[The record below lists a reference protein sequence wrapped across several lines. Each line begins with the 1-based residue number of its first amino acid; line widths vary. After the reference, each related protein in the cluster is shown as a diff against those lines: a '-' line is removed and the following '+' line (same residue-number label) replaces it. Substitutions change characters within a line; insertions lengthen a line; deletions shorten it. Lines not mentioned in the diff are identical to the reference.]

1 MEELLFFNH
10 PFQVLNLKNL
20 ISCSPKNLMQ
30 PSKLSHHGPGPSRCF
45 LRELDCTFRCTT
57 SRKKKHDVHVRGR
70 GVEAR
75 IGDGFPV
82 HIAEH
87 HVISRKMIW
96 HEHHFQHSRPSNC
109 LGWIFV
115 WFFRGGLYEE
125 NASILGSQYLQ
136 RCNNP
141 SNSYALFHMLHT
153 TSTHFA

>member
-1 MEELLFFNH
+1 MFNVWLFCTIENADPVVIRLPSTNGGVAFFNH
-10 PFQVLNLKNL
+10 PFQILNLKNL

-57 SRKKKHDVHVRGR
+57 SRKKQHDVHVRGR

-87 HVISRKMIW
+87 HVISRKMI
-96 HEHHFQHSRPSNC
+96 
-109 LGWIFV
+109 
-115 WFFRGGLYEE
+115 
-125 NASILGSQYLQ
+125 
-136 RCNNP
+136 
-141 SNSYALFHMLHT
+141 
-153 TSTHFA
+153 